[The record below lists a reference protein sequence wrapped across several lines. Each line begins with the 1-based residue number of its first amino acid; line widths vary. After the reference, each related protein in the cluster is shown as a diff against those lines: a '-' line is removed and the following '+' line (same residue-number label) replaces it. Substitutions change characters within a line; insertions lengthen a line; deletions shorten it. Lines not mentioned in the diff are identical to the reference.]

1 MEAGDPQLRARNP
14 THPTQ
19 GTPAVSP
26 SFAYGAVTLYGPPFQ
41 AVRLR
46 WGRSRVEVPYNPT
59 SRVSH
64 PTRFSLGC
72 AGFGRPYSRHP
83 VLVSFPP
90 PTEMFHFGGFPPLS
104 GRLGLLGL
112 GRRSYS
118 GIPGSTV
125 ACTSPGLIA
134 ACHALLRR
142 PEPSHPPPA
151 VLPSRL
157 YPRVAPCPYPFFRG

>member
-1 MEAGDPQLRARNP
+1 MEAGGPLLRARYP

-19 GTPAVSP
+19 DTPAVSP
-26 SFAYGAVTLYGPPFQ
+26 GFAYGAVTLYGPPFQ
-41 AVRLR
+41 AVRLHR
-46 WGRSRVEVPYNPT
+46 ERLRVGVSYNPT
-59 SRVSH
+59 SRVGC

-104 GRLGLLGL
+104 GRLGLLGP
-112 GRRSYS
+112 GRRSHS
-118 GIPGSTV
+118 GIPGSTA
-125 ACTSPGLIA
+125 ACASPGLIA

-151 VLPSRL
+151 VLPGRFC
-157 YPRVAPCPYPFFRG
+157 PGVAPCPAPFHG